1 MVKLEENYRS
11 TSNILGAA
19 NELIKS
25 NTDRIDKV
33 LKATRRGGE
42 KAKIICRDDAKE
54 EAEAVI
60 NKIETLSSLSEKEL
74 GVILQFCIEQELNLG
89 YLRQS

>member
-1 MVKLEENYRS
+1 M
-11 TSNILGAA
+11 
-19 NELIKS
+19 IK
-25 NTDRIDKV
+25 K
-33 LKATRRGGE
+33 
-42 KAKIICRDDAKE
+42 

-74 GVILQFCIEQELNLG
+74 GVILQFCTEQELNLG